1 MAQSEWYEKGVARF
15 KELFGVEPR
24 TGALNEDFM
33 QITMEHLFGNIWN
46 RPELELK
53 ERSLITMAAL
63 TVLGRERELKTHM
76 RGALNI
82 GISKEK
88 ITEMMIHLAHYGGWP
103 VAVNGLRVARE
114 VFEAVEKKKG

>member
-46 RPELELK
+46 RPELELR

-63 TVLGRERELKTHM
+63 TVLGRESELKTHM